1 MAEFQ
6 KEREKEIQRKEE
18 LRKKQELEEQARA
31 AKRAQ
36 RDAEYEKM
44 HGLNDFSEFDN
55 VPITK
60 SSKPS

>member
-1 MAEFQ
+1 M
-6 KEREKEIQRKEE
+6 
-18 LRKKQELEEQARA
+18 RKKQEAEEAERAR
-31 AKRAQ
+31 KRAE

-60 SSKPS
+60 STKPQ